1 MKKLVILSTLLAS
14 FYFNVNA
21 QTSFDTTYHENLNVD
36 SRNFDYNY
44 NFILTNDSIHP
55 RDTNFTWEL
64 TYVDMPEEWEYIV
77 GYDLYCGFL
86 PPVTEGS
93 LVIPNNAQ
101 DRARM
106 YFVTYGTPGSG
117 TLHLRITSKLNPA
130 NSDSIVFKI
139 NARNLVSV
147 NIPELSSFFIYP
159 NPTSDFLTIKAEI
172 GSKYTLVNLQGQVL
186 KNGIFDNSSN
196 QLDVQNLPRGTY
208 FLQVAFE
215 EKVGVRKVVLQ

>member
-1 MKKLVILSTLLAS
+1 M
-14 FYFNVNA
+14 
-21 QTSFDTTYHENLNVD
+21 
-36 SRNFDYNY
+36 
-44 NFILTNDSIHP
+44 
-55 RDTNFTWEL
+55 
-64 TYVDMPEEWEYIV
+64 
-77 GYDLYCGFL
+77 
-86 PPVTEGS
+86 
-93 LVIPNNAQ
+93 
-101 DRARM
+101 
-106 YFVTYGTPGSG
+106 YGTPGSG